1 MLEFDGFFC
10 FFRLYKQFIE
20 QREKEQEKVLNLV
33 QEEWEVELEKL
44 TAKFEREMGK
54 KRGNR

>member
-1 MLEFDGFFC
+1 MFC
-10 FFRLYKQFIE
+10 FSMIFRLYKQFIE
-20 QREKEQEKVLNLV
+20 QREKEEKKVLNLV